1 MIKQQEELRRQKE
14 DVERQK
20 IEIEKQRQLELQVGA
35 YLIKEHI
42 SFSLCSLIAS
52 IYKSPT
58 YVFSIFKNKN
68 EKFCGFRKKCI

>member
-52 IYKSPT
+52 I
-58 YVFSIFKNKN
+58 
-68 EKFCGFRKKCI
+68 